1 MRVVVI
7 GAGVIGAASAFRLA
21 QAGAEVVLVDRTGV
35 AAETSSR
42 CEGNVLVSDK
52 GSDASVRPEAE
63 LAIASNAM
71 WRELAAELDAERGH
85 GPATEFEAKGGVV
98 VAFPGGAEALAAF
111 AEGQRGIGIR
121 ADVVDAAALA
131 RLEPDLSPEVVL
143 GVHYPDDAQ
152 VQPSLATQSLAAAAI
167 RRGARLV
174 RAEVTGARWRS
185 GRIAGVD
192 TSVGPIEADAVV
204 LCAGPW
210 SGEVA
215 ARLGTRLDIRPRRG
229 MILVTTPMRQRVLHK
244 VYDADYVGAVGSGDA
259 QLQTSTVVESTPA
272 GTVLIGSS
280 RERVGFD
287 ETGALAPL
295 QEIAAKAVRLFPFL
309 AATQLLR
316 TYGGFRPYAP
326 DHLPVIGEDAGV
338 PGLFHASG
346 HEGAGIGLAPAT
358 AELVA
363 HHVLGTPT
371 ALDAAPFLASRASLT
386 EAVA

>member
-7 GAGVIGAASAFRLA
+7 GAGVIGAASAHALA
-21 QAGAEVVLVDRTGV
+21 KAGAEVVLVDRAGV

-52 GSDASVRPEAE
+52 GSDAAVRPEAQ

-71 WRELAAELDAERGH
+71 WRELAAELDAERGD

-98 VAFPGGAEALAAF
+98 VAFAGGAEALTDFAA
-111 AEGQRGIGIR
+111 GQRGIGIR
-121 ADVVDAAALA
+121 AEVVDRAALA
-131 RLEPDLSPEVVL
+131 ALEPDLSPEVLL

-152 VQPSLATQSLAAAAI
+152 VQPSLATQSLAAAAM

-174 RAEVTGARWRS
+174 RAEVTGARVRA

-192 TSVGPIEADAVV
+192 TTDGPIEADAVV
-204 LCAGPW
+204 VCAGPW
-210 SGEVA
+210 SGEVS

-229 MILVTTPMRQRVLHK
+229 MILVTTPMRQRIFHK
-244 VYDADYVGAVGSGDA
+244 VYDADYVGAVGSGGA

-287 ETGALAPL
+287 ERPALAPIE
-295 QEIAAKAVRLFPFL
+295 EIAGKAVRLFPFL
-309 AATQLLR
+309 AGTQLLR
-316 TYGGFRPYAP
+316 TYAGFRPYAP
-326 DHLPVIGEDAGV
+326 DHLPVIGEDATV

-358 AELVA
+358 AELIA
-363 HHVLGTPT
+363 HHVLGTAT
-371 ALDAAPFLASRASLT
+371 ALEVAPFLPTRPSLQ
-386 EAVA
+386 EAAA